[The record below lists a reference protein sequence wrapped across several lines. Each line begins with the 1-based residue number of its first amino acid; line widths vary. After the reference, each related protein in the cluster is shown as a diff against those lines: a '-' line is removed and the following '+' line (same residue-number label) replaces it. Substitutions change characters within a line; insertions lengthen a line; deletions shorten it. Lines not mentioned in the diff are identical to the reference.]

1 MRYRLFSLLLFVFIL
16 FTVVG
21 FRLVD
26 ISKDPKYNY
35 LNKVQDISVEY
46 NFPSIFTEDGKNIVY
61 SDNKYDLVLNL
72 DLINLKEVVA
82 QELKRIIKTKPIE
95 ANRNL
100 KYINISELEKEK
112 IKKIFFS
119 NRNLFFKKYKSKSG
133 NEYRYFPDFRKK
145 FKERVYT
152 EDISIYQPLIGYI
165 NKFDVKNKNGVESWM
180 LSNKSGKRVISE
192 IKSQKGD
199 LLKKR
204 LLYEKGIFQREIFL
218 SINSKIQKI
227 TNEIA
232 KETKIKTGSKNV
244 LILVAET
251 KTGKMLSMSAANNYS
266 PEKSKEKI
274 ENERTLFNN
283 YKYEPGST
291 MKPISLLEAYNQEV
305 ISEEDLIN
313 CKNGFLKIG
322 KHTIKD
328 EHKFEYLTPEDII
341 SHSSNVGI
349 SKIALLMDGKK
360 YLNFLNELFLKRKIE
375 IEIDNN
381 LYTYIPKEVKKSLIL
396 NKKIQRANISYGY
409 SISTTPLKM
418 LEVYNMIAND
428 GKYIPLSIMKN
439 EKPKGIQ
446 IFKAKNVKKIKRAL
460 EKVVKEGTA
469 SSLKLGSL
477 KVYGKTGTSHISKKG
492 YQNKY
497 NSSFIGFIEGSDG
510 NKYTIMVLVIE
521 PSWENRFASMS
532 AVPAFEKVVKSLF
545 KRNFIFFKPIKIKK
559 EKEKEKVNSKDNKYN
574 FKLEK

>member
-199 LLKKR
+199 SLKKR

-291 MKPISLLEAYNQEV
+291 MKPIALLEAYNQEV